1 MDSVPIPAYNPA
13 QQRVIDLLGRP
24 TTAPVFDAGIGEQL
38 RTDLEDALSPHVE
51 RLGGE
56 RLFVSKHALA
66 QMHGCEAHHLATK
79 DTFEWSLATVRGTVA
94 HKAIELSVHWRAE
107 PFPAELVDEAIA
119 RLINEDIGSG
129 PFLGTLGTGDL
140 AQLRGEVNDLVAG
153 FLECFP
159 PLRSSWTPVTE
170 SRVRVELCGGLI
182 VLSGKVDLTLGRHQ
196 GNGKVIIDLKSGFG
210 SPTHKEDL
218 RFYALVETIKLGVP
232 PRLVATYELD
242 TARPHPEE
250 VTAAVLQSALA
261 RTIDGAIKL
270 IELHDGRPPT
280 VRPGAPCR
288 WCPLRTTCAEGIA
301 HLAAADERR

>member
-1 MDSVPIPAYNPA
+1 VESYNPA
-13 QQRVIDLLGRP
+13 QRRVIELLGRSES
-24 TTAPVFDAGIGEQL
+24 APVFDADVGERL
-38 RTDLEDALSPHVE
+38 RADVEAAIAPHVDM
-51 RLGGE
+51 LGGE

-66 QMHGCEAHHLATK
+66 QMHGCEAHHLATR
-79 DTFEWSLATVRGTVA
+79 DTFEWSLATVRGSVA
-94 HKAIELSVHWRAE
+94 HKAIELSIHWRGE
-107 PFPAELVDEAIA
+107 PYPAELVDEAIA
-119 RLINEDIGSG
+119 RLVNDDMGPG

-159 PLRSSWTPVTE
+159 PLRASWTPVTE
-170 SRVRVELCGGLI
+170 SRVRVELCDGLV

-218 RFYALVETIKLGVP
+218 RFYALIEAIKLGVP

-250 VTAAVLQSALA
+250 VTDAVLQSALA
-261 RTIDGAIKL
+261 RTIDGVIKL
-270 IELHDGRPPT
+270 IELHDGRPPL
-280 VRPGAPCR
+280 VRPGPPCR
-288 WCPLRTTCAEGIA
+288 WCPLSTTCPEGIA
-301 HLAAADERR
+301 HLASASERR